1 MTMGRQETRLV
12 CPRRKFWY
20 RGTTRGSVNL
30 TLGPWMDPS
39 EEITVVCPT
48 CRLCV
53 NPGGLVVSGDEWDWT
68 PRPSELII
76 EDP

>member
-1 MTMGRQETRLV
+1 MTLD
-12 CPRRKFWY
+12 
-20 RGTTRGSVNL
+20 
-30 TLGPWMDPS
+30 PWMDPS

-68 PRPSELII
+68 PRPSVTEVRDEMGLP
-76 EDP
+76 D